1 MKPSTPV
8 TETYK
13 SRRAEASAER
23 RRRVLRA
30 ANACFCH
37 HGYQKASVEQIA
49 LEAGVS
55 KALVFTFFGSKEVLF
70 RAVIGETMHEWQKFS
85 EQEAAQYTHDPR
97 QELRHLFTGSFDF
110 VERHPMLW
118 TMLHYSDSKWLEVWP
133 ELVELNRAWQKRL
146 AQVLRRGIGKGMF
159 RADLHVKRNAEV
171 IHELQRA
178 MLARLFDQSCATR
191 PDALLIET
199 AAEMIINGL
208 RSLDKIKSP

>member
-1 MKPSTPV
+1 MKPNPPV

-23 RRRVLRA
+23 RQRVLRA
-30 ANACFCH
+30 ANSYFCH

-55 KALVFTFFGSKEVLF
+55 KALVFTFFGSKEMLF
-70 RAVIGETMHEWQKFS
+70 RAVVGETMQEWQKFS
-85 EQEAAQYTHDPR
+85 EHEAAQYTHDPH

-118 TMLHYSDSKWLEVWP
+118 TMLRYSDSEWLEVWP
-133 ELVELNRAWQKRL
+133 ELIELNRAWQKRL
-146 AQVLRRGIGKGMF
+146 AQVLRRGISKGFF
-159 RADLHVKRNAEV
+159 RADLHVNRNAEV

-178 MLARLFDQSCATR
+178 LLARLFDQPYATR

-199 AAEMIINGL
+199 AVEMIINGL
-208 RSLDKIKSP
+208 RS